1 MSTSIIITRLRV
13 ENIDVP
19 EMGREMYVG
28 VYGEY
33 FSFCAALQDANGEFL
48 KELPSDDK
56 ELLLAIAR
64 HARFGDFD
72 EHDLQ
77 ELLYSEGV
85 ASHFLIGRNTY
96 SNAEVVEWMK
106 EIDGVLDAEEQKMND
121 EK

>member
-1 MSTSIIITRLRV
+1 MSTHVIITRLKV
-13 ENIDVP
+13 ENMDTP
-19 EMGREMYVG
+19 EMGVEMYVG

-33 FSFCAALQDANGEFL
+33 HSFCAPLQETNGEFL

-64 HARFGDFD
+64 HARFSDFD
-72 EHDLQ
+72 EYDLQ
-77 ELLYSEGV
+77 ELLHSEGT
-85 ASHFLIGRNTY
+85 ASHFVIGRNTY

-121 EK
+121 E